1 MERHFTVS
9 GFVSQSGK
17 TALHFHGIANLWLP
31 PGGHVE
37 ADEDPIQAVQREVLE
52 ETEIAVEVVSTGRAY
67 AWAEPGQLAPP
78 VTIGVYNIPGDS
90 HQREPHQHIDFVYFT
105 RPVAGANLEL
115 PEAAEGWRWV
125 SEDELREGAPIA
137 RPDGNGEAAVPE
149 DVRMLG
155 IDAIGAVRAL
165 EVGA

>member
-9 GFVSQSGK
+9 GFVSHSGK

-37 ADEDPIQAVQREVLE
+37 ADEDPIQAVEREVLE
-52 ETEIAVEVVSTGRAY
+52 ETEIAVEVLSTRRAY
-67 AWAEPGQLAPP
+67 TWAKPGQLAPP
-78 VTIGVYNIPGDS
+78 VTIGIYDIPGDS
-90 HQREPHQHIDFVYFT
+90 HQPQPHQHIDFVYFT
-105 RPVAGANLEL
+105 RPVAGAKLEL

-137 RPDGNGEAAVPE
+137 LPDGSGEAAVPE
-149 DVRMLG
+149 DVRILG
-155 IDAIGAVRAL
+155 IDAIEAVRAV